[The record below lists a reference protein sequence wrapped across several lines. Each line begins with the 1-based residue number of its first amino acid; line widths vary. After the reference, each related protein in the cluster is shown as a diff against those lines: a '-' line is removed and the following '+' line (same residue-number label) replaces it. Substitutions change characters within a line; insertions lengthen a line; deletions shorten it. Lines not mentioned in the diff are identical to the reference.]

1 MSFVILICI
10 LIYQPGENIIYLF
23 TCLLLCIYF
32 IHFPFFTEGCY
43 TIKTV
48 CENPYCL
55 DEVAPL
61 LDKETPAVENWQH
74 FAWRFDVPREIC
86 ESLKPKETPSPTKA
100 LMEHIVQDKPNMTV
114 KTFMKALMKIQRTD
128 VVNALLTRLSE

>member
-1 MSFVILICI
+1 MHIDLSARGEYNLFIC
-10 LIYQPGENIIYLF
+10 LF
-23 TCLLLCIYF
+23 AF
-32 IHFPFFTEGCY
+32 IHLFCTFSIFTEGCY

-61 LDKETPAVENWQH
+61 LDKETPGVENWQH

-86 ESLKPKETPSPTKA
+86 ESLKPKETPSPTAA
-100 LMEHIVQDKPNMTV
+100 LIEHIVQDKPNMTV
-114 KTFMKALMKIQRTD
+114 KTFMKALMKIERAD
-128 VVNALLTRLSE
+128 VVNALLTRLSG